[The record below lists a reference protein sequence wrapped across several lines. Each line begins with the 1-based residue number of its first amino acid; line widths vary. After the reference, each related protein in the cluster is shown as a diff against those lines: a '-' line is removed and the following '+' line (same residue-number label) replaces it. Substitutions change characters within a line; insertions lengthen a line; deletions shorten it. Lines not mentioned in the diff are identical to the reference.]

1 MRPELLPEIPSRR
14 TAGRNHRHLDLPH
27 RIPMRGAG
35 LIAILETS
43 RSDKIRKTIDAS
55 ILGEFS
61 GKDSTKVDYSA
72 A

>member
-1 MRPELLPEIPSRR
+1 
-14 TAGRNHRHLDLPH
+14 
-27 RIPMRGAG
+27 MRGAG

-43 RSDKIRKTIDAS
+43 PSDKIRKTIDAS

-61 GKDSTKVDYSA
+61 GKDSTKVDCSA